1 MLCNISLIAYK
12 PVSNDVIK
20 PLTFYLLESNIVYD
34 YKKYDLLRWINTIY
48 TFAHQNVLKF
58 LEMNN
63 KLLFLQSPLKLEL
76 LKLDTHLWFGDS
88 KIVFV
93 ALKSHHNILLQCLL
107 FTLWNN
113 SIFKLI
119 FITQT
124 LTWDDTLPIRA
135 QF

>member
-1 MLCNISLIAYK
+1 MLGNISLKAYK

-20 PLTFYLLESNIVYD
+20 PLTFYLLETNIVYY
-34 YKKYDLLRWINTIY
+34 YKKYGLLRWINTIY
-48 TFAHQNVLKF
+48 TFAHQNVVKL
-58 LEMNN
+58 LEMHK
-63 KLLFLQSPLKLEL
+63 KLLFLQCPLKLEL

-107 FTLWNN
+107 FTSRKN
-113 SIFKLI
+113 SVFKFI

-124 LTWDDTLPIRA
+124 LTWDDTLAIRG